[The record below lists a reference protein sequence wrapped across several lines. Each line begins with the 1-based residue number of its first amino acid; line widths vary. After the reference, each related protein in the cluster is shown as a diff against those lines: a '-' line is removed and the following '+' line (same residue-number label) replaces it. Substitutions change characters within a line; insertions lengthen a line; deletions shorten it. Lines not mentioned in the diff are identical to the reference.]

1 MDQLYRLNV
10 GTIVGAPMVCVRL
23 ARLKGGAL
31 KPASMLVPGRVLG
44 EVEEYLIEQLMPGDS
59 FVFAGE
65 ILRFCLRELDAI
77 VRRAHATEPKV
88 PSYEGGKFPLST

>member
-1 MDQLYRLNV
+1 MWGPLSGRRWS
-10 GTIVGAPMVCVRL
+10 A

-65 ILRFCLRELDAI
+65 ILRFEGLRELDAI
-77 VRRAHATEPKV
+77 VTRAHATEHKV

>member
-1 MDQLYRLNV
+1 
-10 GTIVGAPMVCVRL
+10 
-23 ARLKGGAL
+23 
-31 KPASMLVPGRVLG
+31 
-44 EVEEYLIEQLMPGDS
+44 MPGDS

-65 ILRFCLRELDAI
+65 ILRFEGLRELDAI

>member
-1 MDQLYRLNV
+1 MWGPLSGRRWS
-10 GTIVGAPMVCVRL
+10 A

-31 KPASMLVPGRVLG
+31 KPASMLVSGRVFG
-44 EVEEYLIEQLMPGDS
+44 DLIEQLMPGDS

-65 ILRFCLRELDAI
+65 ILRFEGLRELDAI
-77 VRRAHATEPKV
+77 VTRAHATEHKV